1 MRNSRGLNAT
11 LVMQHNKPIKPK
23 PQRGRPVERSMP
35 ERIPDTPENI
45 LKTVLAGPPKKD
57 WNYLKKRK
65 R

>member
-1 MRNSRGLNAT
+1 MKRT
-11 LVMQHNKPIKPK
+11 DQPK

-57 WNYLKKRK
+57 WNYLRESGKKPRQRK
-65 R
+65 